1 MSAEDLLDRLESLG
15 VGLTTE
21 RDRLRYRAPRGVL
34 TPELRTEIQE
44 RESDLL
50 KLLDKGRKSVHES
63 GALGD
68 EDHTE
73 LVTLYRSAA
82 AELNQVWQPEIGPFI
97 HAHFPELRKKAESGC
112 RELDRVWRAV
122 LDGKAELPD
131 FQRTLSIWRDEY
143 LEQIGTFSRHGHNWA
158 ASSQEWHFERMA
170 GGIRGLRSDGRR
182 TLC

>member
-97 HAHFPELRKKAESGC
+97 HAHFPELRKKAES
-112 RELDRVWRAV
+112 A
-122 LDGKAELPD
+122 LPD